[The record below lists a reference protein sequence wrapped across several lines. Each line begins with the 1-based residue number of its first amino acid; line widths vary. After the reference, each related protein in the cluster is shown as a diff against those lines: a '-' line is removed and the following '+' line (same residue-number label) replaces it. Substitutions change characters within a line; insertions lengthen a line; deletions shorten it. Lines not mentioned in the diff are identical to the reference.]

1 MRSFRLVE
9 GMYYWGNQKPSQSF
23 LDKLTRAVTEQIPTL
38 ITSIPTQKITS
49 LMELRFD
56 PYDGMI
62 DNTVYNPSRP
72 NRVAMALEEKRGDA
86 FIICHF
92 RVEWTPVVDNN
103 NETIFPWQDVS
114 DIALTFRILIEKS
127 EAQKL
132 NFLLPKLLDRY
143 EKKRNRIGKSKYQNK
158 K

>member
-1 MRSFRLVE
+1 MRPFRLVE
-9 GMYYWGNQKPSQSF
+9 GMYYWGNRKPSQSF
-23 LDKLTRAVTEQIPTL
+23 LDKLTRALTEQVPTL

-49 LMELRFD
+49 LLELRFD
-56 PYDGMI
+56 PYDSI
-62 DNTVYNPSRP
+62 LDNTVYNPSRP

-92 RVEWTPVVDNN
+92 WVEWTPIVDNN

-114 DIALTFRILIEKS
+114 NIALTFRVLIERS

-132 NFLLPKLLDRY
+132 NFLLQKLLARY
-143 EKKRNRIGKSKYQNK
+143 EKKEGVKQ
-158 K
+158 